1 MRIVTL
7 LLLTALINGAFL
19 TGCAGLRLQ
28 HPARFQPPTL
38 NQSADPLWEAVFA
51 VPVDS
56 PIHVE
61 LGTRDLIRGRFRSAD
76 EQTLILVEGRNVRGV
91 PRTEIRRV
99 LLVRGSHV
107 KKGALWGL
115 GVGAVTSAIVVLRS
129 GDEGIEIAPVVM
141 LIFGGIGTG
150 AGALFGAVFPK
161 RELIYEA
168 PVSGAGKDQGQVLLK
183 CAFEMKGPTLGLYRC
198 LERRSF
204 RGPVTP

>member
-1 MRIVTL
+1 MLLDSKRPLTWLFCL
-7 LLLTALINGAFL
+7 LLLTALINSTFL
-19 TGCAGLRLQ
+19 TGCAGLHLQ
-28 HPARFQPPTL
+28 HPARFQPTIL
-38 NQSADPLWEAVFA
+38 NQRADPLWEAVVA

-61 LGTRDLIRGRFRSAD
+61 LGTGDLIRGRIRSAD

-115 GVGAVTSAIVVLRS
+115 GIGAASGVGAWISIYDSDLEAILFPLTLS
-129 GDEGIEIAPVVM
+129 
-141 LIFGGIGTG
+141 GIGTG
-150 AGALFGAVFPK
+150 IGAFLGAIYPK

-168 PVSGAGKDQGQVLLK
+168 PVSG
-183 CAFEMKGPTLGLYRC
+183 T
-198 LERRSF
+198 
-204 RGPVTP
+204 TN